1 LRMRGRPLLFV
12 WSVAYMPALFSMLL
26 VVAGANAV
34 RTGLDNGIWIMVA
47 GPAVPLII
55 GGLAAMRSRPA

>member
-1 LRMRGRPLLFV
+1 
-12 WSVAYMPALFSMLL
+12 MLL
-26 VVAGANAV
+26 VVAGANAI

-47 GPAVPLII
+47 GPALPLII